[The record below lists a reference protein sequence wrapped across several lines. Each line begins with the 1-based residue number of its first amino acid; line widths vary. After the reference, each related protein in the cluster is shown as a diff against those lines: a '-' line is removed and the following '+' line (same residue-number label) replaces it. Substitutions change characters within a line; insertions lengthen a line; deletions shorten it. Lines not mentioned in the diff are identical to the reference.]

1 MHRYVCIHGHFYQ
14 PPRENPW
21 LEEIEIQDSAY
32 PFHDWNER
40 ITEECYGPNAAS
52 RILDADNRILEIV
65 NNYAHISFNFGP
77 TLLSWME
84 RHHPDLHR
92 AILDAD
98 ELSKTHSGGHGSA
111 LAQVYNHTIMP
122 LTNERDKQTQVI
134 WGIRDF
140 EHRFGR
146 KPAGMWLAETAVDT
160 PTLEALAEQEIGFT
174 ILEPGQAARTR
185 PLGGDDNSWT
195 DVGGGRINTR
205 RPYRAVLPSG
215 RTIDIFFY
223 HGPASRA
230 VAFENLLES
239 GERFANRLLGVLDS
253 NPKANQLATIATDGE
268 SYGHHH
274 RFGDMALAWALRY
287 IEEHGNAELVNY
299 AHYLEINP
307 PEHEVEIVENT
318 SWSCAHGVERW
329 RSGCGCGAPED
340 RPDWNTDWRAPLR
353 DALDFLRD
361 SIAGPWEAMAGE
373 LFSDPWHAR
382 DEYIEII
389 LDRSPAQVNRVLTV
403 LAGRTLDHDETVR
416 ALKLL
421 ELQRQAV
428 LMYTSCGWFFE
439 DVSRIESRQVLAY
452 AARAIQL
459 ADDLF
464 EESLEAPFLEI
475 LSGAISNYPEQGTG
489 ADVYRSQVRPMV
501 VDLPAVAAHYAMT
514 SLFNGEDL
522 SGGIY
527 SYDVENQQ
535 RETASSGR
543 SRLALG
549 RARLTSR
556 ITHEVE
562 EITYA
567 VLHLG
572 DHNLDGG
579 VRRFRNQGEFD
590 TMVAD
595 VGGAFRRADYSDTI
609 RALDRHF
616 DDHSYS
622 LQSLF
627 RDEQRRILDEVMDST
642 LSDVERSYR
651 SVYEDNQSLIR
662 FLANLGAPLPRSL
675 RVAAEV
681 VVNTDLRRAFLTGD
695 LSFDEIV
702 ELVEETRSW
711 GVNLDEQGLGFVLEQ
726 TIERRADQ
734 LRRHPL
740 RIAPLEHL
748 HSMVQLAT
756 TMPFTVDLRKPQN
769 DYYQVLQGT
778 YPGMQERAANGDLA
792 ATRWV
797 EEFVALGDA
806 LSVHVG

>member
-21 LEEIEIQDSAY
+21 LEEIEIQDEAY

-52 RILDADNRILEIV
+52 RILDAEGRILDIV

-84 RHHPDLHR
+84 RHDPDLHR
-92 AILDAD
+92 SILDAD
-98 ELSKTHSGGHGSA
+98 RLSKTFYGGHGSA

-122 LTNERDKQTQVI
+122 LTNDRDKQTQVI

-140 EHRFGR
+140 KHRFGR
-146 KPAGMWLAETAVDT
+146 DPAGMWLAETAVDT
-160 PTLEALAEQEIGFT
+160 ASLEALAEQGIAFT
-174 ILEPGQAARTR
+174 ILEPGQAARIR
-185 PLGGDDNSWT
+185 PLGGDDKSWI
-195 DVGGGRINTR
+195 DVAGGKINTR

-223 HGPASRA
+223 DGPASRA

-239 GERFANRLLGVLDS
+239 GERFANRLLGLLDDE
-253 NPKANQLATIATDGE
+253 PKTNQVANIATDGE

-274 RFGDMALAWALRY
+274 QFGDMALAWALRY
-287 IEEHGNAELVNY
+287 IEDQGDAELVNY
-299 AHYLEINP
+299 ARYLEINP

-329 RSGCGCGAPED
+329 RSGCGCGAPPD
-340 RPDWNTDWRAPLR
+340 QPDWNTDWRAPLR
-353 DALDFLRD
+353 EALDYLRD

-373 LFSDPWHAR
+373 YFADPWHAR
-382 DEYIEII
+382 NEYIEII
-389 LDRSPAQVNRVLTV
+389 LDRSRAQVDRVLTV
-403 LAGRTLDHDETVR
+403 LAGRALNHEETVR

-421 ELQRQAV
+421 ELQRQAQ

-439 DVSRIESRQVLAY
+439 DVSRIESRQVLGY

-459 ADDLF
+459 AGDLF
-464 EESLEAPFLEI
+464 GESFEEQFLEI
-475 LSGAISNYPEQGTG
+475 LAGAVSNYPGQGTG
-489 ADVYRSQVRPMV
+489 ADVYRSHIRPMV

-514 SLFNGEDL
+514 SLFNGEVL
-522 SGGIY
+522 SGEIY
-527 SYDVENQQ
+527 SYDVESLQ
-535 RETASSGR
+535 RETDTSGR

-556 ITHEVE
+556 ITHEDE
-562 EITYA
+562 EISYG

-579 VRRFRNQGEFD
+579 VRHFQGQEAFD
-590 TMVAD
+590 RMVAD

-642 LSDVERSYR
+642 LSEVERSYR

-662 FLANLGAPLPRSL
+662 FLANLGAPLPQSL
-675 RVAAEV
+675 KVAAEV

-695 LSFDEIV
+695 KSFEEIV

-711 GVNLDEQGLGFVLEQ
+711 GLKLDEQGLGYVLEQ
-726 TIERRADQ
+726 TIERRAAQ

-748 HSMVQLAT
+748 HSMVQLAA
-756 TMPFTVDLRKPQN
+756 TMPFPVDLRKPQN
-769 DYYQVLQGT
+769 DYFRVVQET
-778 YPGMQERAANGDLA
+778 WPGMQERASNGDLA

-797 EEFVALGDA
+797 EEFVALGNA